1 MEPKI
6 TFILEFLTKLSCLIN
21 MLRFIGL
28 FRKRGKDENRHPCK
42 KASARSLFFFLRH
55 SVLKRIPGTYPVS
68 LVACLFLL
76 IIPLSGC
83 ANLDPYL
90 SHSQEMWDDD
100 RRILAGL
107 LRSPEGNFE
116 AVRAIAFRHN
126 PDVKMR
132 SLEIVAYYK
141 SSVHAPIPGRD
152 YYSTARDV
160 FSFATELLHKVNPGT
175 DPVLRLKVA
184 AFERAKLE
192 VSQKLAASLAE
203 LAQTGG
209 ADSAIEKKITRF
221 FEARG
226 FAFASDKEKEKEA
239 GRREKIVRTIYETCG
254 LVKEGD

>member
-1 MEPKI
+1 MRALFLI
-6 TFILEFLTKLSCLIN
+6 T
-21 MLRFIGL
+21 
-28 FRKRGKDENRHPCK
+28 
-42 KASARSLFFFLRH
+42 LFF
-55 SVLKRIPGTYPVS
+55 VTGCVS
-68 LVACLFLL
+68 
-76 IIPLSGC
+76 
-83 ANLDPYL
+83 LDPYL
-90 SHSQEMWDDD
+90 QHHQEMYDFD

-126 PDVKMR
+126 PDVQMR

-152 YYSTARDV
+152 YISTARDV

-175 DPVLRLKVA
+175 DPLLRLKVA

-221 FEARG
+221 FESRG
-226 FAFASDKEKEKEA
+226 FALTSNGEKEKESD
-239 GRREKIVRTIYETCG
+239 RREKIVRTIYETCG
-254 LVKEGD
+254 LIKGAGDDL